1 MKRIALFSVLCLSI
15 LAIPAAQAQITLPL
29 KADIQHQFTVGQTT
43 LPPGEYVFRMLEG
56 SSLNAMIVTNKD
68 NDTSVEFLVRN
79 SIDSHVPQHSELM
92 FNRYGTKEFLT
103 NLYDRGE
110 KLGVAVIEPSREESR
125 LLREGRQGVPH
136 TEEEPD

>member
-1 MKRIALFSVLCLSI
+1 MKRIALFSVVCLSI